1 MPAPIIEH
9 DENRVRRAAERE
21 GRRSRRRRA
30 REVNMP
36 SADMIQSLNLMP
48 HYEGISS
55 DDEQYE
61 LDISELKKQKGYYFC
76 PYFLFNY

>member
-1 MPAPIIEH
+1 M
-9 DENRVRRAAERE
+9 
-21 GRRSRRRRA
+21 
-30 REVNMP
+30 NMP

-61 LDISELKKQKGYYFC
+61 LDITELKKQQGYYFRKKSVLGK
-76 PYFLFNY
+76 LFRWCCFFRANFVGC